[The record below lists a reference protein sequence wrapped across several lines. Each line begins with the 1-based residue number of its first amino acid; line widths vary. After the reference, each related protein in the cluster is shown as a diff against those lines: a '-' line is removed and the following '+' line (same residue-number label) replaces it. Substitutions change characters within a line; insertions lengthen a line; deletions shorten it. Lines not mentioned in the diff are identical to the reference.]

1 MEVSEQALQVHALN
15 IFPSFWRKEGAHTFF
30 ILPKE
35 RCPPPSS
42 SSFSFMDL
50 IKGYTP
56 SGRPDNIIIDCGH
69 MFHIECFDSHWKACD
84 EAKNT
89 VRCPN
94 CRAPYEPAVRDG
106 RHAQLVGNS
115 AAAQDPL
122 IDTVTQYFLHGRTHT
137 DTLRYGDGVGGG

>member
-1 MEVSEQALQVHALN
+1 MLFVNDDYLKSEKGSRLSEYMFATAIRTTLGLKDN
-15 IFPSFWRKEGAHTFF
+15 TCSI
-30 ILPKE
+30 
-35 RCPPPSS
+35 C
-42 SSFSFMDL
+42 MDL

-94 CRAPYEPAVRDG
+94 CREPYKPAVRDG

-115 AAAQDPL
+115 ADAQDL
-122 IDTVTQYFLHGRTHT
+122 IDTVTH
-137 DTLRYGDGVGGG
+137 GVGNM

>member
-1 MEVSEQALQVHALN
+1 
-15 IFPSFWRKEGAHTFF
+15 
-30 ILPKE
+30 
-35 RCPPPSS
+35 
-42 SSFSFMDL
+42 
-50 IKGYTP
+50 
-56 SGRPDNIIIDCGH
+56 